1 MYQSTYQRGMEM
13 ATGSRSGELLY
24 QAKQLRERLD
34 KGDLSDKERSNLVM
48 AEREL
53 IQQAQKIDLKKA
65 VKKGATKIEDVLD
78 EEMDRVQKNY
88 PTVQEDLQAV
98 QVTLKDAFE
107 SATGDAVFTWLQ
119 TTRTEAIQASRE
131 ALEASW

>member
-107 SATGDAVFTWLQ
+107 SATGDAVFNDSNRSDTS
-119 TTRTEAIQASRE
+119 E
-131 ALEASW
+131 

>member
-1 MYQSTYQRGMEM
+1 
-13 ATGSRSGELLY
+13 
-24 QAKQLRERLD
+24 
-34 KGDLSDKERSNLVM
+34 
-48 AEREL
+48 
-53 IQQAQKIDLKKA
+53 
-65 VKKGATKIEDVLD
+65 
-78 EEMDRVQKNY
+78 
-88 PTVQEDLQAV
+88 VQEDLQAV

>member
-48 AEREL
+48 
-53 IQQAQKIDLKKA
+53 
-65 VKKGATKIEDVLD
+65 
-78 EEMDRVQKNY
+78 
-88 PTVQEDLQAV
+88 
-98 QVTLKDAFE
+98 
-107 SATGDAVFTWLQ
+107 
-119 TTRTEAIQASRE
+119 
-131 ALEASW
+131 